1 MTQKGFGMTSKEKNE
16 LGFLPPEN
24 VFDVKQDESDLDD
37 EEIFE
42 PGNTGDP
49 SNQVL

>member
-1 MTQKGFGMTSKEKNE
+1 MTQKGFGTTSKEKNE

-37 EEIFE
+37 AEIFA
-42 PGNTGDP
+42 GNTGDS